1 MEYPTV
7 LKSQMTGTYHSQ
19 TIEIH
24 KARLTVT
31 FVTNVGVQSI
41 LRKNAQN
48 IHNRT
53 HLTPAVHIAVYFIK
67 TDFVKIKGRDLIL
80 DNKDTRNQE
89 VLPDPT
95 PGLDIPIHLT
105 LDSNPIIERISSAL
119 IKTLTRKKE
128 TTDLAAI
135 PIQETPAGTDPVHKK
150 EKEATQ

>member
-1 MEYPTV
+1 
-7 LKSQMTGTYHSQ
+7 MTGTYHRQ
-19 TIEIH
+19 TIEIP
-24 KARLTVT
+24 KAHQTVT

-48 IHNRT
+48 IHNKT
-53 HLTPAVHIAVYFIK
+53 HLTPAVHTAVYFIK

-89 VLPDPT
+89 VP

-119 IKTLTRKKE
+119 IKTLIRKKE

>member
-7 LKSQMTGTYHSQ
+7 LKNQMTGTYHSQ

-41 LRKNAQN
+41 LRKNAQS
-48 IHNRT
+48 IHNKT
-53 HLTPAVHIAVYFIK
+53 HLTPAVHTAVYFIK

-89 VLPDPT
+89 VP

-119 IKTLTRKKE
+119 IKTLIRKKE

>member
-7 LKSQMTGTYHSQ
+7 LKNQTRGTYHRR
-19 TIEIH
+19 TIEIL
-24 KARLTVT
+24 KAHQTVT
-31 FVTNVGVQSI
+31 FATNVGVQSI

-67 TDFVKIKGRDLIL
+67 TDFVKIKGQDLIL

-89 VLPDPT
+89 VPPDPDT
-95 PGLDIPIHLT
+95 PTHHT
-105 LDSNPIIERISSAL
+105 LDSNPMIERISSVL

-135 PIQETPAGTDPVHKK
+135 PIQETPAEIDPVHKK

>member
-19 TIEIH
+19 TIEIQ
-24 KARLTVT
+24 KARPTVT

-48 IHNRT
+48 IHNKT

-67 TDFVKIKGRDLIL
+67 TDFVKIKGQDLIL

-89 VLPDPT
+89 VPPGPDTPT
-95 PGLDIPIHLT
+95 HHT
-105 LDSNPIIERISSAL
+105 LDNNPMIERISL
-119 IKTLTRKKE
+119 ILTKTPTKIKE

-135 PIQETPAGTDPVHKK
+135 PTQETPAETDPVHKK

>member
-7 LKSQMTGTYHSQ
+7 LKNQAKENYHR
-19 TIEIH
+19 TTTEIPNLH
-24 KARLTVT
+24 QTVT
-31 FVTNVGVQSI
+31 FATNVEVRSI
-41 LRKNAQN
+41 LRKNAQS
-48 IHNRT
+48 IHNKT
-53 HLTPAVHIAVYFIK
+53 HLTPAVHTAVYFIK

-89 VLPDPT
+89 VPPDPDT
-95 PGLDIPIHLT
+95 PTHHT
-105 LDSNPIIERISSAL
+105 LDSNPMIERISSVL

-135 PIQETPAGTDPVHKK
+135 PIQETPAEIDPVHKK

>member
-1 MEYPTV
+1 MP
-7 LKSQMTGTYHSQ
+7 GTYHSQ

-31 FVTNVGVQSI
+31 FVTNVGVRSI
-41 LRKNAQN
+41 LRKNAQS
-48 IHNRT
+48 IHNKT
-53 HLTPAVHIAVYFIK
+53 HLTPAVHTAVYFIK

-89 VLPDPT
+89 VP

-119 IKTLTRKKE
+119 TKTLIKKKE

-135 PIQETPAGTDPVHKK
+135 PMQETPAGTDPVHKK
-150 EKEATQ
+150 EKEVTQ

>member
-31 FVTNVGVQSI
+31 FVTNVGVRSI
-41 LRKNAQN
+41 LRKNAQSILN
-48 IHNRT
+48 KT
-53 HLTPAVHIAVYFIK
+53 HLTPAVHTAVYFIK

-80 DNKDTRNQE
+80 DNKDTHNQE
-89 VLPDPT
+89 VPPDPDT
-95 PGLDIPIHLT
+95 PTHHT
-105 LDSNPIIERISSAL
+105 LDNNPMIERISL
-119 IKTLTRKKE
+119 ILTKTPTKIKE

-135 PIQETPAGTDPVHKK
+135 PIQETPAEIDPVHKK

>member
-1 MEYPTV
+1 
-7 LKSQMTGTYHSQ
+7 MTGTYHSQ

-31 FVTNVGVQSI
+31 FVTNVGVRSI
-41 LRKNAQN
+41 LRKNAQSILN
-48 IHNRT
+48 KT
-53 HLTPAVHIAVYFIK
+53 HLTPAVHTAVYFIK

-89 VLPDPT
+89 VT

-119 IKTLTRKKE
+119 IKTLIRKKE

-150 EKEATQ
+150 EKEVTQ

>member
-19 TIEIH
+19 TIETH
-24 KARLTVT
+24 KARLTAT
-31 FVTNVGVQSI
+31 FASNVGVQSI
-41 LRKNAQN
+41 LRKNAQSILN
-48 IHNRT
+48 KT
-53 HLTPAVHIAVYFIK
+53 HLTPAVHTAVYFIK

-89 VLPDPT
+89 VT
-95 PGLDIPIHLT
+95 PGLDIPTHLT

-119 IKTLTRKKE
+119 TKTLIKRKE

-135 PIQETPAGTDPVHKK
+135 PMQGTPVGTDPVPRK
-150 EKEATQ
+150 EKEVTQ

>member
-1 MEYPTV
+1 M
-7 LKSQMTGTYHSQ
+7 
-19 TIEIH
+19 
-24 KARLTVT
+24 
-31 FVTNVGVQSI
+31 GVQSI

-48 IHNRT
+48 IPNRT
-53 HLTPAVHIAVYFIK
+53 HLTPAAHIAVYFIK

-89 VLPDPT
+89 VT

-119 IKTLTRKKE
+119 IKTLTRRKE

-135 PIQETPAGTDPVHKK
+135 PIQETPAEIDPVHKK

>member
-1 MEYPTV
+1 
-7 LKSQMTGTYHSQ
+7 MTGTYHSQ

-31 FVTNVGVQSI
+31 FVTNLGVRSI
-41 LRKNAQN
+41 LRKNAQSILN
-48 IHNRT
+48 KT
-53 HLTPAVHIAVYFIK
+53 HLTPAVHTVVYFIK
-67 TDFVKIKGRDLIL
+67 TNFVKTKGQDLIL

-89 VLPDPT
+89 VT
-95 PGLDIPIHLT
+95 PGLDIPTHLT

-135 PIQETPAGTDPVHKK
+135 PIQETPAEIDPVHKK